1 MKKNIPIF
9 LTVLILYQAS
19 IASANG
25 DIAINSQ
32 QIQTLGITVT
42 TLGKATTV
50 MSNQLPGEI
59 VIPVGQERIVSVTQ
73 SGLVDS
79 LYVAVGQSV
88 KRGQA
93 IGHMNSAELVA
104 LQRDYLRGKTQQ
116 QLSKNMLDRDRELYK
131 DGIIAER
138 RVLTTESGHQEI
150 SVEVKQRRQAL
161 KMSGMGDGSILK
173 LETHGELASGLSLI
187 SPIDGVVIEQ
197 MAVVGQRLD
206 ASMPIYRIAKL
217 KPLWLEIHAPLD
229 ILHFA
234 KEGMNV
240 NIPKYQASGKI
251 TTIIRSVNRDDQT
264 VHLRAEITT
273 GVDKL
278 SPGQFVEAEL
288 AGQGESDQYS
298 VPKNALIRNGLKS
311 YVFVQTTKGF
321 TARPVTVVSE
331 QSAQAIIR
339 GDLSGK
345 EKVAVSGTAA
355 IKAAWN
361 SSIAQ

>member
-1 MKKNIPIF
+1 MKKFTHISLI
-9 LTVLILYQAS
+9 VLMLCQGS

-25 DIAINSQ
+25 MIAINAQ
-32 QIQTLGITVT
+32 QIQTLGITVAP
-42 TLGKATTV
+42 LAAASPV

-59 VIPVGQERIVSVTQ
+59 VIPVGQEHIVSTPQ

-79 LYVAVGQSV
+79 LYVAAGQTV
-88 KRGQA
+88 RRGQV
-93 IGHMNSAELVA
+93 IGHINSAELVA
-104 LQRDYLRGKTQQ
+104 LQRDYLRGKTQH
-116 QLSKNMLDRDRELYK
+116 QLSRNMLDRDRELYK